1 MEVALTFGSLGDI
14 IQLCQLAIQLGR
26 AVGVG
31 CGAAGGA
38 STREYQHLRHDLDVL
53 VVATYQQHELS
64 PCLQVLDDVSKSVVD
79 ECASLI
85 QDILQHLRSRY
96 GGSLGAEG
104 SGKKIRDIVKRIEWS
119 VRETQRLEKLREKLH
134 EGGAEAV
141 AADGPGCGVSIPSP
155 KSARVDNA
163 TVLARIDEVQRL
175 ASQAR
180 SGQGEILAFLKKHRA
195 ANEDQG
201 HKQIQKLGEVCRQ
214 LDVQEKGGRAILAVA
229 RDAFRGIIEVK
240 KLLAQVSQNVID
252 LQVVA
257 SNSIFIRPL
266 DPTRGV
272 PVILEDAL
280 GRSLEI
286 RAQWIDTLEWEVLNG
301 LLAGYFKGHKGHDMV
316 QRQDYAL
323 EESTTGRDL
332 NTSLPLRRSLR
343 RGMKINMSMIFYGT
357 EVVVGACPRCHTVT
371 DAPEDVNVQCQIDD
385 CGMWFRMQKQVVKA
399 CGLASTTEEGDGAS
413 SETLAGGEVTAVTSI
428 PVEPGDFQRVRLL
441 RQYEVPPRP
450 NAQVVDAELA
460 PPPAPSTP
468 SNELADSSDTEPMRS
483 ELSESEASVPA
494 GGSKHRSKRADT
506 GLVSSNTFARAGAG
520 HKNKHCGCTTDMFTY
535 VYPDGHSE
543 TIARPSLCP
552 QSRHG
557 LPCRRNVIF
566 QHPPLYIPYGVCP
579 PGTAPPPPPLPAHYS
594 APPTPDRPFYPVT
607 PGPMPCS
614 VPSAQSMSSAGFD
627 ADVSDLSLP
636 RSSSLPRKSRSRGSA
651 VYING
656 VCVDGQKRHA
666 TAAARQTRLR
676 ERPVATGSAPL
687 PGHGD
692 AGSRNRDV
700 YRVQEP
706 RGEKNS
712 RRRRLAEVTHTRTT
726 DMGEG
731 SATLRD
737 QGHGA
742 NREMAAG
749 SVVVPP
755 QANWYRHRPL
765 GGQGTEEE
773 AQRRRLMERMM
784 PRRRAMVEPASQ
796 RRRKVAYNDGVY
808 RWE

>member
-31 CGAAGGA
+31 CGAAGGG

-53 VVATYQQHELS
+53 VVATYQQHEVS

-85 QDILQHLRSRY
+85 QDTLQHLRSRY

-104 SGKKIRDIVKRIEWS
+104 SGNKIRDIVKRIEWS
-119 VRETQRLEKLREKLH
+119 VRETQRLEKLRGKLH
-134 EGGAEAV
+134 EGVQRLSLLTGLAAE
-141 AADGPGCGVSIPSP
+141 

-175 ASQAR
+175 ASQTR

-201 HKQIQKLGEVCRQ
+201 HKQIQKLGEVSRQ

-229 RDAFRGIIEVK
+229 KDAFRGIIEVK

-257 SNSIFIRPL
+257 SNSICIRPL

-286 RAQWIDTLEWEVLNG
+286 PAQWIDTLEWEVLNG

-385 CGMWFRMQKQVVKA
+385 CVMWFRMQKQVVKA
-399 CGLASTTEEGDGAS
+399 SGLASTTEQGDGAS
-413 SETLAGGEVTAVTSI
+413 SETLAEGETTAVTSI

-450 NAQVVDAELA
+450 NAQVVDAEPA

-468 SNELADSSDTEPMRS
+468 SNELADSSDTESMRL

-494 GGSKHRSKRADT
+494 GGSKHRSKRVDT
-506 GLVSSNTFARAGAG
+506 GLVSSNNSARAGAG

-579 PGTAPPPPPLPAHYS
+579 PGMAPPPPPLPAHYS
-594 APPTPDRPFYPVT
+594 APPTPGRPFYPVT
-607 PGPMPCS
+607 PGPVPCS
-614 VPSAQSMSSAGFD
+614 VPSVQNMSSAGFD
-627 ADVSDLSLP
+627 ADVSDLSLL

-651 VYING
+651 VYVNG

-692 AGSRNRDV
+692 AGSRKRDV
-700 YRVQEP
+700 YRAQEP
-706 RGEKNS
+706 RGENNS
-712 RRRRLAEVTHTRTT
+712 RRKRLAEVTHTRTT

-731 SATLRD
+731 SAALRD

-742 NREMAAG
+742 NGEMAAG

-755 QANWYRHRPL
+755 QANWYRYRPR

-784 PRRRAMVEPASQ
+784 PRRRATVEPASQ

>member
-31 CGAAGGA
+31 CGAAGGG

-85 QDILQHLRSRY
+85 QDTLQHLRSRY
-96 GGSLGAEG
+96 RGSLGAEG
-104 SGKKIRDIVKRIEWS
+104 SGNKIRDIVKRIEWS
-119 VRETQRLEKLREKLH
+119 VRETQRLEKLREKLR
-134 EGGAEAV
+134 EGVQRLSLLTGLAAE
-141 AADGPGCGVSIPSP
+141 

-201 HKQIQKLGEVCRQ
+201 HKQIEKLGEVSRQ

-229 RDAFRGIIEVK
+229 KDAFRGIIEVK
-240 KLLAQVSQNVID
+240 KLLAQVSENVID

-257 SNSIFIRPL
+257 SNSICIRPL
-266 DPTRGV
+266 DSTRGV

-286 RAQWIDTLEWEVLNG
+286 PAQWIDTLEWEVLNG

-323 EESTTGRDL
+323 EEGTTGRDL

-357 EVVVGACPRCHTVT
+357 EVVVGACPRCHTVA
-371 DAPEDVNVQCQIDD
+371 DAPEDVNVQCQTDD
-385 CGMWFRMQKQVVKA
+385 CGMWFRMQKQAVKA

-413 SETLAGGEVTAVTSI
+413 SETLVGGEATAVTSI

-441 RQYEVPPRP
+441 RQYEAPPRP
-450 NAQVVDAELA
+450 NAQVVDPEPA
-460 PPPAPSTP
+460 PPPAPI
-468 SNELADSSDTEPMRS
+468 
-483 ELSESEASVPA
+483 PA

-506 GLVSSNTFARAGAG
+506 GLVSSNTSARAGAG

-543 TIARPSLCP
+543 TIARPSLCA

-566 QHPPLYIPYGVCP
+566 QHPPLYIPYGVGP
-579 PGTAPPPPPLPAHYS
+579 PGMAPPPPPLPAHYS
-594 APPTPDRPFYPVT
+594 APPTPERPLYPVT
-607 PGPMPCS
+607 PGPVPRSGPS
-614 VPSAQSMSSAGFD
+614 VQNMSSAGFD
-627 ADVSDLSLP
+627 ADVFDLSLP

-651 VYING
+651 VYVDG
-656 VCVDGQKRHA
+656 VCVDGQKRQA
-666 TAAARQTRLR
+666 TAAARQTRLH

-700 YRVQEP
+700 YRAQEP
-706 RGEKNS
+706 RGENNS
-712 RRRRLAEVTHTRTT
+712 RRKRLAEVTHTRTT

-742 NREMAAG
+742 NGEMAAG
-749 SVVVPP
+749 SAVVPP
-755 QANWYRHRPL
+755 QANWYRHRPR